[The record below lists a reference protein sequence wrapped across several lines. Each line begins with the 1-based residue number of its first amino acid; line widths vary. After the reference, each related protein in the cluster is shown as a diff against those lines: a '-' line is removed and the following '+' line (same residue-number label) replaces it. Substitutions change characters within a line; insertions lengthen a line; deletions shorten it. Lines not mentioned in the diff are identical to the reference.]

1 MKYFQ
6 LFIIAICFTF
16 SLASNAFPIPDD
28 NEVIFDVIRKNKVIG
43 NLTSKFIKDDKNI
56 VLHSVLDINIKILF
70 FPAYK
75 FFQETKET
83 WRNGEFIS
91 IDGFTDFEDDREYKI
106 DGKDEDG
113 VFRVTGMDGLLE
125 LDEKIIPLNY
135 WNKNI
140 LDEKELFDTQKGIVR
155 KITVNK
161 LSDEEIKINNS
172 KLLSERYTLNATK
185 NPKDKGPFP
194 EYTLWY
200 YNDELLKM
208 EFKNPTDKKNTI
220 TIIRNDWGK

>member
-1 MKYFQ
+1 MKHFQ
-6 LFIIAICFTF
+6 LFIIAVFFTF
-16 SLASNAFPIPDD
+16 SLTANAFPIPDD
-28 NEVIFDVIRKNKVIG
+28 NEVSFDVIRKNKVIG
-43 NLTSKFIKDDKNI
+43 NLTSKFIKDDGNI
-56 VLHSVLDINIKILF
+56 VLHSVLDIKVKILF
-70 FPAYK
+70 IPAYK

-113 VFRVTGMDGLLE
+113 IFRVTGMDGLLE

-155 KITVNK
+155 KITVKK
-161 LSDEEIKINNS
+161 LKDEEIKINNS
-172 KLLSERYTLNATK
+172 KLLSEKYIFNATK
-185 NPKDKGPFP
+185 HPKDKGPFP

-208 EFKNPTDKKNTI
+208 EFINPNDKKNTI
-220 TIIRNDWGK
+220 TIIRNDWE